1 MSVESVRHT
10 AFAPVPT
17 DFIAFDPLKNCAS
30 AINVIFSSSLLLL
43 SLVHSNPSPF
53 KEFYHAYYLSSLE
66 EALMVVNTLPLNYI
80 LVNY

>member
-30 AINVIFSSSLLLL
+30 AINVIFSLAPYYCFLLFIQIHHL
-43 SLVHSNPSPF
+43 SRNSTMHTISAP
-53 KEFYHAYYLSSLE
+53 
-66 EALMVVNTLPLNYI
+66 
-80 LVNY
+80 